1 MAGCLLFI
9 VVAVGWLI
17 IKSLIGAG
25 ADYASYKYE
34 EHKINKANDENETTF
49 IKYLAVMSAK
59 IANADGNV
67 SDIEIR
73 SFFEVFNKLGLS
85 ESKISI
91 CKEYFQKGLNT
102 SISIYSTADEFYR
115 KFPQNEICSI
125 LYSVL
130 AYVALADELINA
142 EELKILR
149 NLPTHLHISQD
160 FFLSFCNSAGIDP
173 NANKDQ
179 KVGSYNE
186 ESAFDP
192 YEVLGA
198 SKEASDEELKK
209 IYREKI
215 KKYHPDVLRGQGVPE
230 EMLKFANDE
239 MAKLNSA
246 WEQIQKE
253 RKNNP
258 KHYDCNKSDGS
269 TYKSAFSEKN
279 SHESNF
285 NNNLN
290 KNRQSTSDNSK
301 ASSNFDHNNL
311 NQEKRSKSESSN
323 FDHNKVYQDIDAN
336 FKRNLIDTYT
346 SVYENTQN
354 LDPAEAK
361 RVATELFDS
370 AAKEA
375 LEKGLFDLPKNLGN
389 MIIDK
394 IVPFHPKAK
403 EIYDKTRKRML
414 RLKNEL
420 VKNKDVIWWWNLTEI
435 ERIMINKNDETVRFA
450 FFLDKLQ
457 AIADQYP
464 SVEAATPAAKVMVN
478 KAFAIYGYEESPT
491 FCQDSPLP
499 FELKDRVD
507 AYMEKIA
514 LNGEIYNLKNK
525 TQQYSSFNAFVR
537 SEIKAGNL

>member
-1 MAGCLLFI
+1 M
-9 VVAVGWLI
+9 
-17 IKSLIGAG
+17 
-25 ADYASYKYE
+25 
-34 EHKINKANDENETTF
+34 NK
-49 IKYLAVMSAK
+49 K
-59 IANADGNV
+59 
-67 SDIEIR
+67 
-73 SFFEVFNKLGLS
+73 
-85 ESKISI
+85 
-91 CKEYFQKGLNT
+91 
-102 SISIYSTADEFYR
+102 
-115 KFPQNEICSI
+115 
-125 LYSVL
+125 
-130 AYVALADELINA
+130 
-142 EELKILR
+142 
-149 NLPTHLHISQD
+149 
-160 FFLSFCNSAGIDP
+160 
-173 NANKDQ
+173 
-179 KVGSYNE
+179 
-186 ESAFDP
+186 
-192 YEVLGA
+192 
-198 SKEASDEELKK
+198 
-209 IYREKI
+209 
-215 KKYHPDVLRGQGVPE
+215 
-230 EMLKFANDE
+230 
-239 MAKLNSA
+239 
-246 WEQIQKE
+246 
-253 RKNNP
+253 
-258 KHYDCNKSDGS
+258 
-269 TYKSAFSEKN
+269 
-279 SHESNF
+279 
-285 NNNLN
+285 
-290 KNRQSTSDNSK
+290 RQSTSDNSK

-361 RVATELFDS
+361 RMAAELFES
-370 AAKEA
+370 ALKEA
-375 LEKGLFDLPKNLGN
+375 AEKGTLDLPKNLGN
-389 MIIDK
+389 MIVDK
-394 IVPFHPKAK
+394 AVPIHPKAK

>member
-1 MAGCLLFI
+1 MSIILGILI
-9 VVAVGWLI
+9 VIAWIV

-34 EHKINKANDENETTF
+34 EHKINKANDENETIF

-59 IANADGNV
+59 IAKADGNV
-67 SDIEIR
+67 SEIEIQ
-73 SFFEVFNKLGLS
+73 SFFDIFQKLGLS
-85 ESKISI
+85 GNKISI

-102 SISIYSTADEFYR
+102 NIHICSTADEFYR

-130 AYVALADELINA
+130 AYIALADELINI

-149 NLPTHLHISQD
+149 DLPAHLHISQD
-160 FFLSFCNSAGIDP
+160 FYFSFCNSAGIDP

-253 RKNNP
+253 RNNNS
-258 KHYDCNKSDGS
+258 KCNYGNKSDDS
-269 TYKSAFSEKN
+269 KSKSSSSGQN
-279 SHESNF
+279 RYESNF
-285 NNNLN
+285 YNDLN
-290 KNRQSTSDNSK
+290 KNRQSTSNNNQG
-301 ASSNFDHNNL
+301 SSNFDHNNL
-311 NQEKRSKSESSN
+311 NQDRRSKSESSN

-361 RVATELFDS
+361 RMAAELFES
-370 AAKEA
+370 ALKEA
-375 LEKGLFDLPKNLGN
+375 AEKGTLDLPKNLGN
-389 MIIDK
+389 MIVDK
-394 IVPFHPKAK
+394 TVPIHPKAK